1 MTTRT
6 RAHGRTI
13 LPETDLMLDV
23 TLWIQIALLAYIIA
37 IWDMPRQDFPPLFL
51 TWSWHALAR

>member
-1 MTTRT
+1 MRART
-6 RAHGRTI
+6 HGRTI